1 LQSTASP
8 RRIAVVS
15 SSRADFGHLF
25 WVLKELEANPDIDLR
40 VIATASHMAPGFGHT
55 VEQFEAHG
63 FRLEGRIE
71 SLLDSDSDVGMAKTI
86 GVGILGLAD
95 LLGRLRPDLMLLI
108 ADRYEMLA
116 PASTALAL
124 RIPMA
129 HIEGGEISEGAI
141 DDAVRNALT
150 KMSHLHFVSTVEA
163 RHRVLALGEEAWRV
177 HRAGAPSLDHLKRS
191 TLPGRAHLESVLG
204 LDLSTP
210 PIVVAHH
217 PVTLMR
223 EAAGEIDALFEAL
236 DRQSSPVVFCYPN
249 ADAGHL
255 PIIERARDFCRRHS
269 TARLNTNLDLFD
281 FWGLLQLAEVMVGN
295 SSSGIMETPSL
306 GLPFV
311 NIGPRQQGRE
321 RARNV
326 IDVAGETDAISQ
338 GLARARS
345 AEFRQSLEG
354 LVNPYGDGDA
364 ARTIAGVLATCP
376 LGDELL
382 IKRAL
387 PLATDGFGFEQASV
401 DHQPS
406 G

>member
-1 LQSTASP
+1 LQSTPTP

-25 WVLKELEANPDIDLR
+25 WVLKELQANPAIDLR
-40 VIATASHMAPGFGHT
+40 IIATASHMAPGFGQT

-63 FRLEGRIE
+63 FELEGRIE
-71 SLLDSDSDVGMAKTI
+71 SLLDSDSDIGMAKTI
-86 GVGILGLAD
+86 GVSILGLAD

-163 RHRVLALGEEAWRV
+163 RRRVLALGEEAWRV

-191 TLPGRAHLESVLG
+191 TLSDRARLESILG

-223 EAAGEIDALFEAL
+223 DAAGEVDALFEVLEA
-236 DRQSSPVVFCYPN
+236 QTAPVVFCYPN
-249 ADAGHL
+249 ADAGHQ
-255 PIIERARDFCRRHS
+255 PIIERAQDFCRRHP
-269 TARLNTNLDLFD
+269 TGRLNTNLDLFD
-281 FWGLLQLAEVMVGN
+281 FWGLLKLAEVMIGN

-306 GLPFV
+306 ALPFI
-311 NIGPRQQGRE
+311 NIGPRQKGRE
-321 RARNV
+321 RAGNV
-326 IDVAGETDAISQ
+326 IDVTGETDAILE

-345 AEFRQSLEG
+345 AEFRRSLEG
-354 LVNPYGDGDA
+354 MTNPYGDGDA
-364 ARTIAGVLATCP
+364 ARTIARVLATCP

-382 IKRAL
+382 VKRAL
-387 PLATDGFGFEQASV
+387 PLNPTHPAFEHDATSN
-401 DHQPS
+401 
-406 G
+406 

>member
-1 LQSTASP
+1 LQSTPTS

-25 WVLKELEANPDIDLR
+25 WVLKELQANPAIDLR
-40 VIATASHMAPGFGHT
+40 IIATASHMAPGFGQT

-63 FRLEGRIE
+63 FKLEGQVE
-71 SLLDSDSDVGMAKTI
+71 SLLDSDSDIGMAKTI
-86 GVGILGLAD
+86 GVSILGLAD

-150 KMSHLHFVSTVEA
+150 KMSHLHFVSTVDA
-163 RHRVLALGEEAWRV
+163 RRRVLALGEEAWRV

-191 TLPGRAHLESVLG
+191 TLPDRAHMESVLD
-204 LDLSTP
+204 LDLSTA

-223 EAAGEIDALFEAL
+223 DATDEIDALFEVLEA
-236 DRQSSPVVFCYPN
+236 QTAPVVFCYPN
-249 ADAGHL
+249 ADAGHQ
-255 PIIERARDFCRRHS
+255 PIIERARDFCRRHP
-269 TARLNTNLDLFD
+269 TGRLNTNLDLFD
-281 FWGLLQLAEVMVGN
+281 FWGLLKLAEVMIGN

-306 GLPFV
+306 ALPFV
-311 NIGPRQQGRE
+311 NIGPRQKGRE
-321 RARNV
+321 RALNA
-326 IDVAGETDAISQ
+326 IDAAGTKDAILQ

-345 AEFRQSLEG
+345 PEFRRSLDG
-354 LVNPYGDGDA
+354 MSNPYGDGDA
-364 ARTIAGVLATCP
+364 ARTIARVLATCP
-376 LGDELL
+376 LGDALL
-382 IKRAL
+382 VKRAL
-387 PLATDGFGFEQASV
+387 PLNPIHPAFEHDATST
-401 DHQPS
+401 
-406 G
+406 

>member
-1 LQSTASP
+1 MQSTSTP

-25 WVLKELEANPDIDLR
+25 WVLKELQANPEIDLR
-40 VIATASHMAPGFGHT
+40 IIATASHMAPGFGHT
-55 VEQFEAHG
+55 VDQFETHG
-63 FRLEGRIE
+63 FELEGRLE

-86 GVGILGLAD
+86 GVSILGLAD

-163 RHRVLALGEEAWRV
+163 RRRVLALGEEAWRV

-191 TLPGRAHLESVLG
+191 TLSDRTRLESILG
-204 LDLSTP
+204 LDLSKP

-223 EAAGEIDALFEAL
+223 DAAGEIDALFEAL
-236 DRQSSPVVFCYPN
+236 EAQTAPVVFCYPN
-249 ADAGHL
+249 ADAGHQ
-255 PIIERARDFCRRHS
+255 PIIERARDFCRRHPN
-269 TARLNTNLDLFD
+269 ARLNTNLDLFD
-281 FWGLLQLAEVMVGN
+281 FWGLLKLAELMIGN

-306 GLPFV
+306 ALPFV
-311 NIGPRQQGRE
+311 NIGPRQKGRE

-326 IDVAGETDAISQ
+326 IDVAGEAEAIQQ

-345 AEFRQSLEG
+345 PGFLRSLDG
-354 LVNPYGDGDA
+354 MTNPYGDGDA
-364 ARTIAGVLATCP
+364 ARTIARVLATCP

-382 IKRAL
+382 VKRAL
-387 PLATDGFGFEQASV
+387 PLNPGHPAFEHDSTSA
-401 DHQPS
+401 
-406 G
+406 